1 MPDDQTVSHYQSIF
15 DQKNHLNFLAL
26 VESKIAGIVFKTCI
40 ISEQQINPK
49 VLSVADFCHNY
60 ENSKNGKNSF
70 VENARPLGTTP
81 TNSLPAP
88 WQKIGCKSTRVGANF
103 DANPRGCAGGEW
115 LWQKLIAA

>member
-1 MPDDQTVSHYQSIF
+1 MPDDQTDSHYQSIF

-26 VESKIAGIVFKTCI
+26 VESKIAGIVFKTCT
-40 ISEQQINPK
+40 ISEQQINSK
-49 VLSVADFCHNY
+49 VLSVADFCHND

-88 WQKIGCKSTRVGANF
+88 WQKIGCKSARVGQIF
-103 DANPRGCAGGEW
+103 YANPRGWGGGEGSGYG
-115 LWQKLIAA
+115 KN

>member
-1 MPDDQTVSHYQSIF
+1 MPDDQTVSHYESIF

-26 VESKIAGIVFKTCI
+26 VESKIAGIVFKACT

-49 VLSVADFCHNY
+49 VLSVADFCHND

-88 WQKIGCKSTRVGANF
+88 WQKIGCKSARVGGKF
-103 DANPRGCAGGEW
+103 FMQMPGDARGGSGYG
-115 LWQKLIAA
+115 KN